1 VATKV
6 KVTVSVEES
15 LIRELA
21 EASRKTGRP
30 RSQLVEEALRLWRH
44 SQVAEALKEG
54 YLTMAKEDRETAERR
69 LGVGWEVVR

>member
-1 VATKV
+1 MARKV

-21 EASRKTGRP
+21 EASRKTRRP

-44 SQVAEALKEG
+44 SQMAEALKEG
-54 YLTMAKEDRETAERR
+54 YLAMAKEDRETAERR
-69 LGVGWEVVR
+69 LRVGWEIVK